1 MNKLTPDQQAML
13 AAWQQHTYAEFVLK
27 DADAALATMTENPY
41 VFLVPSGIAR
51 VGRAAVRE
59 FYANHFLP
67 KIPPDL
73 EITSLSQTFGY
84 DRIVEEMV
92 MRFTHTIDM
101 DWILPGVRPTG
112 RRAEFVLAGIIQ
124 LQDSK
129 VAHEHLYWD
138 QATLLSQMGVLDH
151 PLAAAG
157 VGSAEQLLKL
167 RVTRIIVLQNRNRI
181 PVRWGAA
188 PFRKREGRRCR
199 YYRIRSCS

>member
-41 VFLVPSGIAR
+41 VFMISSGTVR
-51 VGRAAVRE
+51 VGRAAVHE

-73 EITSLSQTFGY
+73 EITSLSQTFGN

-112 RRAEFVLAGIIQ
+112 RRAEFVLAGIIH
-124 LQDSK
+124 LSRWQDSPRASLLGSGDAAFPDGRPRSSVGGGRSWK
-129 VAHEHLYWD
+129 CG
-138 QATLLSQMGVLDH
+138 ATS
-151 PLAAAG
+151 
-157 VGSAEQLLKL
+157 E
-167 RVTRIIVLQNRNRI
+167 TR
-181 PVRWGAA
+181 
-188 PFRKREGRRCR
+188 
-199 YYRIRSCS
+199 

>member
-41 VFLVPSGIAR
+41 VFMISSGTVR
-51 VGRAAVRE
+51 VGRAEVNE

-73 EITSLSQTFGY
+73 EITSLSQTFGN

-112 RRAEFVLAGIIQ
+112 RRAEFVPAGIIQ
-124 LQDSK
+124 LQDGK
-129 VAHEHLYWD
+129 IAHEHLYWD
-138 QATLLSQMGVLDH
+138 QAMLLSQMGVLDH
-151 PLAAAG
+151 PSAAAG

-167 RVTRIIVLQNRNRI
+167 R
-181 PVRWGAA
+181 
-188 PFRKREGRRCR
+188 
-199 YYRIRSCS
+199 